1 MRWQWRGFDEGQ
13 RMPDHKE
20 RPASALA
27 HGPAKSE
34 DIERSRRDV
43 AAAEDHASGAPEVK
57 RAVREMEAACETI
70 REDLDELKRTV
81 AAKAPG

>member
-1 MRWQWRGFDEGQ
+1 ML
-13 RMPDHKE
+13 DHKE

-34 DIERSRRDV
+34 DIERSRGDV

-57 RAVREMEAACETI
+57 PVREMEAACETI

-81 AAKAPG
+81 AAEAPK

>member
-1 MRWQWRGFDEGQ
+1 
-13 RMPDHKE
+13 MPNHQE

-27 HGPAKSE
+27 HGPAKPE

-57 RAVREMEAACETI
+57 QAVREMEAACETI

-81 AAKAPG
+81 AAEAPR

>member
-1 MRWQWRGFDEGQ
+1 ML
-13 RMPDHKE
+13 DHKE

-27 HGPAKSE
+27 HGPAKCE
-34 DIERSRRDV
+34 DIERARRDV
-43 AAAEDHASGAPEVK
+43 AAAEDRASGAPNVN

-81 AAKAPG
+81 APEAPS

>member
-13 RMPDHKE
+13 RMLDHKE

-27 HGPAKSE
+27 HGSAKPE

-43 AAAEDHASGAPEVK
+43 AAAKEHASGAPEVK

-81 AAKAPG
+81 AAKAPR

>member
-1 MRWQWRGFDEGQ
+1 
-13 RMPDHKE
+13 MPNHEE
-20 RPASALA
+20 RQASTLA

-81 AAKAPG
+81 AAEPPK

>member
-1 MRWQWRGFDEGQ
+1 MLN
-13 RMPDHKE
+13 HKE
-20 RPASALA
+20 RPAGALA

-43 AAAEDHASGAPEVK
+43 AAAEDHASGAPEVN
-57 RAVREMEAACETI
+57 RAVREVEAACETI

-81 AAKAPG
+81 SSKAPR

>member
-1 MRWQWRGFDEGQ
+1 ML
-13 RMPDHKE
+13 DHKE

-70 REDLDELKRTV
+70 REDLDELKRRV
-81 AAKAPG
+81 AAEAPR

>member
-1 MRWQWRGFDEGQ
+1 
-13 RMPDHKE
+13 MPDHKE

-27 HGPAKSE
+27 HGAAKCE

-57 RAVREMEAACETI
+57 RAVREIEAACETI

-81 AAKAPG
+81 AAEARR

>member
-13 RMPDHKE
+13 RMRDHKE

-81 AAKAPG
+81 AAKAPR

>member
-13 RMPDHKE
+13 RMLDHKE

-70 REDLDELKRTV
+70 REDLDELKRTL
-81 AAKAPG
+81 AAEAPR

>member
-1 MRWQWRGFDEGQ
+1 ML
-13 RMPDHKE
+13 DHEE

-43 AAAEDHASGAPEVK
+43 AAAEDHASGAPKVK
-57 RAVREMEAACETI
+57 RAVREMETACETI

-81 AAKAPG
+81 AAKPPR